1 MDLSTV
7 ETVGLITEKRKNKAK
22 YLTWNTIRLSLWR
35 NSACRTLPKAL
46 DRLSATARVAP
57 DLLKAQTILSGKT
70 ARRSF
75 IDWEY
80 LKPYWKSEKR
90 ARFSKWSRIL
100 WFTSFLKDVTNHS
113 HRKKTNRVVV
123 FNCRTFPNI
132 LKYGDHQ
139 WNVPT
144 IWKARLLQTFI
155 KEFS

>member
-113 HRKKTNRVVV
+113 HRKKTNRVELSP
-123 FNCRTFPNI
+123 TFLNTGTTNETFLQYGKQDSFRHS
-132 LKYGDHQ
+132 LKSSAS
-139 WNVPT
+139 T
-144 IWKARLLQTFI
+144 
-155 KEFS
+155 